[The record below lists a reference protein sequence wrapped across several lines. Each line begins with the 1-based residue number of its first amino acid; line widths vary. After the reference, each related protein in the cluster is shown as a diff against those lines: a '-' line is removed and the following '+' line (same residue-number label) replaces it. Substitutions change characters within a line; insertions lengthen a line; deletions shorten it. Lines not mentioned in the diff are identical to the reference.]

1 MTSGACAETER
12 VLRSLA
18 FEQMMS
24 RLGFTAEDLARLG
37 ELGIED
43 VLFLDVLKECDLWPK
58 NLGATDVDLSWLS
71 DPQKCELLR
80 LMRLAQELKDVDWLS
95 DQEKDQLLL
104 QGGLD
109 LMPQG
114 HGCSGSSCARCGHA
128 RRYQQKVEEL
138 MQHVATTANGWLNLH
153 LPAARV
159 RRLAESVRWV
169 RVWA

>member
-1 MTSGACAETER
+1 MMTS
-12 VLRSLA
+12 
-18 FEQMMS
+18 
-24 RLGFTAEDLARLG
+24 LGFTAEDLARLG

-43 VLFLDVLKECDLWPK
+43 VLFLDVLKECDLFPK
-58 NLGATDVDLSWLS
+58 NLGETDVDLSWLS
-71 DPQKCELLR
+71 DPQKCEMLR
-80 LMRLAQELKDVDWLS
+80 LMRCAQELKDVDWLS
-95 DQEKDQLLL
+95 DQEKDRLLL

-114 HGCSGSSCARCGHA
+114 HGSTCSCARCGHA
-128 RRYQQKVEEL
+128 RRYQQKAEEL

-169 RVWA
+169 RVWS